1 MIVSF
6 ILFFFSSR
14 RRHTIC
20 ALVTGVQTC
29 ALPILLK
36 RTSPRIY
43 KDQLVAVRALLRD
56 HQLADTVLVTDLS
69 QRQELTA
76 SMLKRYLEAN
86 QQARQRGRIA
96 PSSVSGLQDRKSTT
110 SELQSLMR
118 ISSAVFCL
126 KKQTTI
132 QQLRTI
138 LRTIQYFT

>member
-1 MIVSF
+1 MCDYLF
-6 ILFFFSSR
+6 CLLFFFLMIR
-14 RRHTIC
+14 RPPRSTRTDTPVPYTTLFRSPHETAAALC
-20 ALVTGVQTC
+20 AV
-29 ALPILLK
+29 LK

-96 PSSVSGLQDRKSTT
+96 PSSVSGLHRHRPLDLGDRKST
-110 SELQSLMR
+110 SLN
-118 ISSAVFCL
+118 SS
-126 KKQTTI
+126 Q
-132 QQLRTI
+132 
-138 LRTIQYFT
+138 

>member
-96 PSSVSGLQDRKSTT
+96 PSSVSGLHRHRPLDLGAYAHVGHSGGQEVTQIGRASCR
-110 SELQSLMR
+110 ER
-118 ISSAVFCL
+118 GCRYV
-126 KKQTTI
+126 
-132 QQLRTI
+132 
-138 LRTIQYFT
+138 